1 MHTDLLGVIFHPPAL
16 RPLSVNQS
24 VFHIVTHQETGRRS
38 YISATV
44 ASEESRTCCGI
55 TIRLTDCI
63 ENFDDSGFVAGPRFG
78 QPQVNLSVV
87 RATLREVEE
96 AFDELSGI
104 LRMAVTEHAHSLAT
118 ALADASKT
126 KDAFLDK
133 DVGAFIQFVVPYQKV
148 GSEMQMAI
156 VDRIQGVLSTLH
168 AVNPCQW
175 EGYGGGVWRR
185 VKRLMR
191 SEQTLGSSPGCLA
204 R

>member
-1 MHTDLLGVIFHPPAL
+1 M
-16 RPLSVNQS
+16 NQS
-24 VFHIVTHQETGRRS
+24 VFHIVTHQETGRLS

-44 ASEESRTCCGI
+44 ASEESRICCGI

-78 QPQVNLSVV
+78 QPQVNLSTV

-133 DVGAFIQFVVPYQKV
+133 DVGAFVQFVVPYQKV

-156 VDRIQGVLSTLH
+156 VDRIQGVVSTLH
-168 AVNPCQW
+168 AVHEAAKLRPFVTRQQFVQDQGNPLADDPMVLCAVNPD
-175 EGYGGGVWRR
+175 GSCVVRCRR
-185 VKRLMR
+185 RCPL
-191 SEQTLGSSPGCLA
+191 P
-204 R
+204 